1 MESVKRAPRDK
12 TLITLKAQVL
22 FTFSVSEKKMKRIL
36 INCSYS
42 DELRVALVDGAKLF
56 DLDNEFNAQSLLKGS
71 IFKATVSRVETS
83 LDAAFV
89 NFGSERHGFLPL
101 KELSNEHFTKD
112 AEGKKKCT
120 LKEGDEIL
128 VQVLKEERGTKGAAL
143 SNQISLAGRFIVL
156 IPNSEKS
163 GGVSRRISGDERD
176 EIKNALNELNI
187 PDGMSVI
194 VRTAGLGRSAEEL
207 KWDLDYL
214 MNLWGQIKSTI
225 NDAPSPSLIY
235 KDDKLILR
243 VFRDYFRDDIGEI
256 LIDDESVHA
265 EALDFAKSVIPDHA
279 DKVIYYNEDIA
290 LFNRYQIESQIELA
304 FQREISLPSGGSIVI
319 DPTEAMVSIDVNSA
333 RSTKGKDI
341 ESTAFATNM
350 EAAKEI
356 ARQLRLRDLGGLIVI
371 DFIDMQDEKHQQKVE
386 NAFRSAVQSD
396 RARIQIAGISRFGL
410 LELSRQRLRPSLEET
425 YDIQHVQVRGTR
437 SLGQSILR
445 IIGEDAAKENTGEIH
460 VYVPADVSSYL
471 LNEKRRDIITIEN
484 TYQVNILVIADPYKS
499 RPYYKVARVK
509 APAGKKLFSHEMTPN
524 SPEPSMDWRD
534 VNSNKKSFKP
544 LVKVSVPPRM
554 PKTKNKKGFFAFLK
568 SVFTLDIFKSTKK
581 KNLKNKRKRNYK
593 KGQPKTNKNTRN
605 ENRHNN
611 RNVRP
616 NNKGRTNNPKKP
628 VNKTASKPIVIPPKK
643 IEKTSGKSAQVSKT
657 KKQTEDVDG
666 NTFNDGTSTSSSRTP
681 APTPAPTPAATPAP
695 TPAATPA
702 PTPASTPA
710 PKPTRALNDP
720 RYKNE

>member
-304 FQREISLPSGGSIVI
+304 FQREISLPAGGSIVI

-554 PKTKNKKGFFAFLK
+554 PKTKNKKGFFVFLK
-568 SVFTLDIFKSTKK
+568 SVFTLNIFKSTKK

-666 NTFNDGTSTSSSRTP
+666 NTFNDGTSTSSSKTP
-681 APTPAPTPAATPAP
+681 AP
-695 TPAATPA
+695 
-702 PTPASTPA
+702 TPA

>member
-1 MESVKRAPRDK
+1 VKTVVKGAPKGK
-12 TLITLKAQVL
+12 TPITQQALVL
-22 FTFSVSEKKMKRIL
+22 FAFSISEKQMKRIL

-56 DLDNEFNAQSLLKGS
+56 DLDSEFNNQSLFKGS
-71 IFKATVSRVETS
+71 IFKATVSRIETS

-101 KELSNEHFTKD
+101 KELSNDYFTND
-112 AEGKKKCT
+112 AEGKRKCI

-128 VQVLKEERGTKGAAL
+128 IQVLKEERGTKGAAL
-143 SNQISLAGRFIVL
+143 SSQISLAGRFIVL

-163 GGVSRRISGDERD
+163 GGVSRRISGEERD
-176 EIKNALNELNI
+176 DIKNALNSLKV
-187 PDGMSVI
+187 PDGMSII
-194 VRTAGLGRSAEEL
+194 VRTAGLGRSTEEL

-214 MNLWGQIKSTI
+214 LNLWEQIKSSAI
-225 NDAPSPSLIY
+225 DAPSPSLIY

-243 VFRDYFRDDIGEI
+243 VFRDYFRDDIKEI

-279 DKVIYYNEDIA
+279 DKVIYYNEEIP

-341 ESTAFATNM
+341 ESTAYATNT
-350 EAAKEI
+350 EAAKEV

-386 NAFRSAVQSD
+386 NTFRSAVQSD

-445 IIGEDAAKENTGEIH
+445 IISEDAAKENTGEIH

-471 LNEKRRDIITIEN
+471 LNEKRRDIISIEN
-484 TYQVNILVIADPYKS
+484 TYQVNILIIADPYKS
-499 RPYYKVARVK
+499 RPYYKVARIK
-509 APAGKKLFSHEMTPN
+509 AVSGKKPFSYDMTPN

-534 VNSNKKSFKP
+534 SNSTKKALKP
-544 LVKVSVPPRM
+544 LVKLSVPPRM
-554 PKTKNKKGFFAFLK
+554 PKSKNRFLAFIKSIITLSIFFGM
-568 SVFTLDIFKSTKK
+568 FKSKK
-581 KNLKNKRKRNYK
+581 KKTNRKKRPRKYK
-593 KGQPKTNKNTRN
+593 KGHSKIHKNNKNYKNNKNSKPNQANKSKNSNLRKTNDNKSSKSVVAAPKNSKQNSEKLNQSERN
-605 ENRHNN
+605 
-611 RNVRP
+611 
-616 NNKGRTNNPKKP
+616 KK
-628 VNKTASKPIVIPPKK
+628 
-643 IEKTSGKSAQVSKT
+643 VSKEIDRNKLDT
-657 KKQTEDVDG
+657 K
-666 NTFNDGTSTSSSRTP
+666 SSSNPSITQP
-681 APTPAPTPAATPAP
+681 SSKEQTPTPAPTQPA
-695 TPAATPA
+695 
-702 PTPASTPA
+702 
-710 PKPTRALNDP
+710 KPTRALNDP
-720 RYKNE
+720 RYKSE